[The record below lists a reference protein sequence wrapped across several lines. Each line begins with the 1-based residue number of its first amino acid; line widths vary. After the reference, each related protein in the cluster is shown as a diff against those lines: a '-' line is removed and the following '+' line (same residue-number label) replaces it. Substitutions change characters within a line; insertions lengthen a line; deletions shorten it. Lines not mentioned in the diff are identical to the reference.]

1 MTRAK
6 RDFGTIRKRA
16 NGRWQAYYMGPDQA
30 FHRAPSTF
38 DAKVDAEAW
47 LASERRLM
55 QNDEWSPTKSR
66 RAKVVRSTEMFG
78 PYAEAWLE
86 QRELKPRTRAL
97 YRRLLDRFILPAF
110 GDVSLRDITPQ
121 VVRTWHSGLDS
132 SRPTQRAH
140 TYSLLRSILSTAVT
154 DEILASNPCRVRGA
168 GSAKRVRSIEPATLG
183 ELEVLLESIPAP
195 YRSLVLI
202 SAWCGLRFG
211 EVSELRRKDVDL
223 KAKTIH
229 VKRGVVRVGREVTVG
244 KPKNIAGVRDIA
256 VPPHLLPILEQ
267 HLKEHVAL
275 GREALLFPS
284 VKDPDVQVHT
294 NTLRRHWLKAR
305 LAAGRPDLRVHDL
318 RHTGA
323 VLAAQSGATL
333 AELMSRIGHST
344 PQMALRYQHVARG
357 RDAEIAARMSKEAK
371 KWSERQARTFGSAHG
386 GTPREASEGP

>member
-47 LASERRLM
+47 LGAERRLM
-55 QNDEWSPTKSR
+55 QNDEWSPSKSR
-66 RAKVVRSTEMFG
+66 RARVVRSTEMFG

-110 GDVSLRDITPQ
+110 EEVSLRDITPQ

-183 ELEVLLESIPAP
+183 ELEVLLEKIPAP
-195 YRSLVLI
+195 YRALVLI
-202 SAWCGLRFG
+202 GAWCGLRFG

-223 KAKTIH
+223 KAGTIH
-229 VKRGVVRVGREVTVG
+229 VMRGVVRIGKEVTVG

-333 AELMSRIGHST
+333 AELMARIGHST

-371 KWSERQARTFGSAHG
+371 KWSKRRASRG
-386 GTPREASEGP
+386 G

>member
-55 QNDEWSPTKSR
+55 QNDEWSPSKSR
-66 RAKVVRSTEMFG
+66 RARVVRSTEMFG

-86 QRELKPRTRAL
+86 QGELKPRTRAL

-110 GDVSLRDITPQ
+110 GEVSLRDITPP

-183 ELEVLLESIPAP
+183 ELEVLLEKIPAP
-195 YRSLVLI
+195 YRALVLI
-202 SAWCGLRFG
+202 GAWCGLRFG

-229 VKRGVVRVGREVTVG
+229 VKRGVVRIGKEVTVG

-333 AELMSRIGHST
+333 AELMARIGHST

-357 RDAEIAARMSKEAK
+357 RDAEIAARMSKAAK
-371 KWSERQARTFGSAHG
+371 KWAKQ
-386 GTPREASEGP
+386 REGRGR

>member
-110 GDVSLRDITPQ
+110 GEVSLRDITPQ

-168 GSAKRVRSIEPATLG
+168 GSAKRVRSIEPATLA
-183 ELEVLLESIPAP
+183 ELEVLLEKIPAP
-195 YRSLVLI
+195 YRALVLI
-202 SAWCGLRFG
+202 GAWCGLRFG

-229 VKRGVVRVGREVTVG
+229 VKRGVVRIGKEVTVG

-333 AELMSRIGHST
+333 AELMARIGHST

-371 KWSERQARTFGSAHG
+371 KWAKRRSVPTE
-386 GTPREASEGP
+386 

>member
-66 RAKVVRSTEMFG
+66 RAKVVRSTEMFW

-183 ELEVLLESIPAP
+183 ELEVLLEKIPAP
-195 YRSLVLI
+195 YRALVLI
-202 SAWCGLRFG
+202 GAWCGLRFG

-229 VKRGVVRVGREVTVG
+229 VKRGVVRVGKEVTVG

-284 VKDPDVQVHT
+284 VKDPEVQVHT

-333 AELMSRIGHST
+333 AELMARIGHST

-371 KWSERQARTFGSAHG
+371 KWSKR
-386 GTPREASEGP
+386 RESRGR

>member
-183 ELEVLLESIPAP
+183 ELEVLLEKIPAP
-195 YRSLVLI
+195 YRALVLI
-202 SAWCGLRFG
+202 GAWCGLRFG

-229 VKRGVVRVGREVTVG
+229 VKRGVVRVGKEVTVG

-333 AELMSRIGHST
+333 AELMARIGHST

-371 KWSERQARTFGSAHG
+371 KWAKRREG
-386 GTPREASEGP
+386 GGR

>member
-38 DAKVDAEAW
+38 EAKVDAEAW
-47 LASERRLM
+47 LAAERRLM
-55 QNDEWSPTKSR
+55 QNDEWSPSKSR

-110 GDVSLRDITPQ
+110 GEVSLRDITPQ

-168 GSAKRVRSIEPATLG
+168 GSAKRVRSIEPATLA
-183 ELEVLLESIPAP
+183 ELEVLLERIPAP
-195 YRSLVLI
+195 YRALVLI
-202 SAWCGLRFG
+202 GAWCGLRFG

-229 VKRGVVRVGREVTVG
+229 VKRGVVRVGKEVTVG

-267 HLKEHVAL
+267 HLSEHVAL

-284 VKDPDVQVHT
+284 VKDPAVQVHT

-333 AELMSRIGHST
+333 AELMARIGHST

-357 RDAEIAARMSKEAK
+357 RDTEIAARMSKAAK
-371 KWSERQARTFGSAHG
+371 KWAKQ
-386 GTPREASEGP
+386 REGRGR

>member
-183 ELEVLLESIPAP
+183 ELEVLLEKIPAP
-195 YRSLVLI
+195 YRALVLI
-202 SAWCGLRFG
+202 GAWCGLRFG

-229 VKRGVVRVGREVTVG
+229 VKRGVVRIGKEVTVG

-333 AELMSRIGHST
+333 AELMARIGHST

-371 KWSERQARTFGSAHG
+371 KWAKRREG
-386 GTPREASEGP
+386 GGR

>member
-47 LASERRLM
+47 LAAERRLM
-55 QNDEWSPTKSR
+55 QNDEWSPSKSR

-86 QRELKPRTRAL
+86 QRELKPRTQAL
-97 YRRLLDRFILPAF
+97 YRRLLDRFVLPAF
-110 GDVSLRDITPQ
+110 AEVSLRDITPQ
-121 VVRTWHSGLDS
+121 VVRAWHSGLDA

-183 ELEVLLESIPAP
+183 ELEVLLERIPAQ
-195 YRSLVLI
+195 YRALVLI
-202 SAWCGLRFG
+202 GAWCGLRFG

-223 KAKTIH
+223 KAGTIH
-229 VKRGVVRVGREVTVG
+229 VMRGVVRIGKEVTVG
-244 KPKNIAGVRDIA
+244 KPKTAAGMRDVAI
-256 VPPHLLPILEQ
+256 PPHLLPILKE
-267 HLKEHVAL
+267 HLKEHVGA
-275 GREALLFPS
+275 GGEALLFPS
-284 VKDPDVQVHT
+284 VGDPDVQVHS
-294 NTLRRHWLKAR
+294 NTFRRHWLKAR
-305 LAAGRPDLRVHDL
+305 VAAGRTDLRVHDL

-333 AELMSRIGHST
+333 AELMARIGHST

-371 KWSERQARTFGSAHG
+371 KWSKRRVVPTE
-386 GTPREASEGP
+386 

>member
-55 QNDEWSPTKSR
+55 QNDEWSPSKSR
-66 RAKVVRSTEMFG
+66 RARVVRSTEMFG

-86 QRELKPRTRAL
+86 QGELKPRTRAL

-110 GDVSLRDITPQ
+110 GEVSLRDITPQ

-183 ELEVLLESIPAP
+183 ELEVLLEKIPAP
-195 YRSLVLI
+195 YRALVLI
-202 SAWCGLRFG
+202 GAWCGLRFG

-229 VKRGVVRVGREVTVG
+229 VKRGVVRIGKEVTVG

-333 AELMSRIGHST
+333 AELMARIGHST

-371 KWSERQARTFGSAHG
+371 KWAKQ
-386 GTPREASEGP
+386 REGRGR

>member
-38 DAKVDAEAW
+38 EAKVDAEAW
-47 LASERRLM
+47 LAAERRLM
-55 QNDEWSPTKSR
+55 QNDEWSPSKSR

-110 GDVSLRDITPQ
+110 AEVSLRDITPQ

-168 GSAKRVRSIEPATLG
+168 GSAKRVRSIEPATLA
-183 ELEVLLESIPAP
+183 ELEVLLEKIPAP
-195 YRSLVLI
+195 YRALVLI
-202 SAWCGLRFG
+202 GAWCGLRFG

-229 VKRGVVRVGREVTVG
+229 VKRGVVRIGKEVTVG

-333 AELMSRIGHST
+333 AELMARIGHST

-371 KWSERQARTFGSAHG
+371 KWSKR
-386 GTPREASEGP
+386 REGRDR

>member
-38 DAKVDAEAW
+38 EAKVDAEAW
-47 LASERRLM
+47 LAAERRLM
-55 QNDEWSPTKSR
+55 QNDEWSPSKSR

-110 GDVSLRDITPQ
+110 GEVSLRDITPQ

-183 ELEVLLESIPAP
+183 ELEVLLEKIPAP
-195 YRSLVLI
+195 YRALVLI
-202 SAWCGLRFG
+202 GAWCGLRFG

-229 VKRGVVRVGREVTVG
+229 VKRGVVRIGKEVTVG

-333 AELMSRIGHST
+333 AELMARIGHST

-371 KWSERQARTFGSAHG
+371 KWSKR
-386 GTPREASEGP
+386 REGRDR

>member
-110 GDVSLRDITPQ
+110 GEVSLRDITPQ

-183 ELEVLLESIPAP
+183 ELEVLLEKIPAP
-195 YRSLVLI
+195 YRALVLI
-202 SAWCGLRFG
+202 GAWCGLRFG

-229 VKRGVVRVGREVTVG
+229 VKRGVVRIGKEVTVG

-333 AELMSRIGHST
+333 AELMARIGHST

-357 RDAEIAARMSKEAK
+357 RDAEIAARLSKEAK
-371 KWSERQARTFGSAHG
+371 KWAKRREG
-386 GTPREASEGP
+386 GGR

>member
-38 DAKVDAEAW
+38 EAKVDAEAW
-47 LASERRLM
+47 LAAERRLM
-55 QNDEWSPTKSR
+55 QNDEWSPSKSR

-110 GDVSLRDITPQ
+110 GEVSLRDITPQ

-183 ELEVLLESIPAP
+183 ELEVLLEKIPAP
-195 YRSLVLI
+195 YRALVLI
-202 SAWCGLRFG
+202 GAWCGLRFG

-223 KAKTIH
+223 KAGTIH
-229 VKRGVVRVGREVTVG
+229 VMRGVVRIGKEVTVG

-333 AELMSRIGHST
+333 AELMARIGHST

-371 KWSERQARTFGSAHG
+371 KWSKR
-386 GTPREASEGP
+386 RESRGR

>member
-38 DAKVDAEAW
+38 EAKVDAEAW
-47 LASERRLM
+47 LAAERRLM
-55 QNDEWSPTKSR
+55 QNDEWSPSKSR

-110 GDVSLRDITPQ
+110 AEVSLRDITPQ

-183 ELEVLLESIPAP
+183 ELEVLLEQIPAP
-195 YRSLVLI
+195 YRALVLI
-202 SAWCGLRFG
+202 GAWCGLRFG

-229 VKRGVVRVGREVTVG
+229 VKRGVVRIGKEVTVG

-333 AELMSRIGHST
+333 AELMARIGHST

-371 KWSERQARTFGSAHG
+371 KWSKR
-386 GTPREASEGP
+386 RESRGR

>member
-1 MTRAK
+1 
-6 RDFGTIRKRA
+6 
-16 NGRWQAYYMGPDQA
+16 
-30 FHRAPSTF
+30 
-38 DAKVDAEAW
+38 
-47 LASERRLM
+47 
-55 QNDEWSPTKSR
+55 
-66 RAKVVRSTEMFG
+66 
-78 PYAEAWLE
+78 
-86 QRELKPRTRAL
+86 
-97 YRRLLDRFILPAF
+97 
-110 GDVSLRDITPQ
+110 
-121 VVRTWHSGLDS
+121 LDS

-202 SAWCGLRFG
+202 GAWCGLRFG

-229 VKRGVVRVGREVTVG
+229 VKRGVVRVGKEVTVG

-294 NTLRRHWLKAR
+294 NTLRPHWLKAR

-323 VLAAQSGATL
+323 VPAAQSGATL
-333 AELMSRIGHST
+333 AELMARIGHST

-371 KWSERQARTFGSAHG
+371 KWSKR
-386 GTPREASEGP
+386 REGRDR

>member
-47 LASERRLM
+47 LGAERRLM
-55 QNDEWSPTKSR
+55 QNDEWSPSKSR
-66 RAKVVRSTEMFG
+66 RARVVRSTEMFG

-110 GDVSLRDITPQ
+110 VEVSLRDITPQ

-183 ELEVLLESIPAP
+183 ELEVLLEKIPAP
-195 YRSLVLI
+195 YRALVLI
-202 SAWCGLRFG
+202 GAWCGLRFG

-229 VKRGVVRVGREVTVG
+229 VKRGVVRIGKEVTVG

-333 AELMSRIGHST
+333 AELMARIGHST

-371 KWSERQARTFGSAHG
+371 KWSKRRASRG
-386 GTPREASEGP
+386 G

>member
-38 DAKVDAEAW
+38 EAKVDAEAW
-47 LASERRLM
+47 LAAERRLM
-55 QNDEWSPTKSR
+55 QNDEWSPSKSR

-110 GDVSLRDITPQ
+110 GEVSLRDITPQ

-183 ELEVLLESIPAP
+183 ELEVLLEKIPAP
-195 YRSLVLI
+195 YRALVLI
-202 SAWCGLRFG
+202 GAWCGLRFG

-229 VKRGVVRVGREVTVG
+229 VKRGVVRIGKEVTVG

-333 AELMSRIGHST
+333 AELMARIGHST

-371 KWSERQARTFGSAHG
+371 KWSKR
-386 GTPREASEGP
+386 RESRGR

>member
-38 DAKVDAEAW
+38 EAKVDAEAW
-47 LASERRLM
+47 LAAERRLM
-55 QNDEWSPTKSR
+55 QNDEWSPSKSR

-110 GDVSLRDITPQ
+110 GEVSLRDITPQ

-183 ELEVLLESIPAP
+183 ELEVLLEKIPAP
-195 YRSLVLI
+195 YRALVLI
-202 SAWCGLRFG
+202 GAWCGLRFG

-229 VKRGVVRVGREVTVG
+229 VNRGVVRVGKEVTVG

-333 AELMSRIGHST
+333 AELMARIGHST

-371 KWSERQARTFGSAHG
+371 KWSKRRVVPTE
-386 GTPREASEGP
+386 

>member
-47 LASERRLM
+47 LGSERRLM

-110 GDVSLRDITPQ
+110 EEVSLRDITPQ

-183 ELEVLLESIPAP
+183 ELEVLLEKIPAP
-195 YRSLVLI
+195 YRALVLI
-202 SAWCGLRFG
+202 GAWCGLRFG

-223 KAKTIH
+223 KAGTIH
-229 VKRGVVRVGREVTVG
+229 VMRGVVRIGKEVTVG

-333 AELMSRIGHST
+333 AELMARIGHST

-371 KWSERQARTFGSAHG
+371 KWSKRRASRG
-386 GTPREASEGP
+386 G

>member
-47 LASERRLM
+47 LGAERRLM
-55 QNDEWSPTKSR
+55 QNDEWSPSKSR
-66 RAKVVRSTEMFG
+66 RARVVRSTEMFG

-110 GDVSLRDITPQ
+110 EEVSLRDITPQ

-183 ELEVLLESIPAP
+183 ELEVLLERIPAP
-195 YRSLVLI
+195 YRALVLI
-202 SAWCGLRFG
+202 GAWCGLRFG

-223 KAKTIH
+223 KAGTIH
-229 VKRGVVRVGREVTVG
+229 VMRGVVRIGKEVTVG

-333 AELMSRIGHST
+333 AELMARIGHST

-371 KWSERQARTFGSAHG
+371 KWSKRRASRG
-386 GTPREASEGP
+386 G

>member
-47 LASERRLM
+47 LAAERRLM
-55 QNDEWSPTKSR
+55 QNDEWSPSKSR

-86 QRELKPRTRAL
+86 QRELKPRTQAL
-97 YRRLLDRFILPAF
+97 YRRLLDRFVLPAF
-110 GDVSLRDITPQ
+110 AEVSLRDITPQ
-121 VVRTWHSGLDS
+121 VVRAWHSGLDA

-183 ELEVLLESIPAP
+183 ELEVLLERIPAQ
-195 YRSLVLI
+195 YRALVLI
-202 SAWCGLRFG
+202 GAWCGLRFG

-223 KAKTIH
+223 KAGTIH
-229 VKRGVVRVGREVTVG
+229 VMRGVVRIGKEVTVG
-244 KPKNIAGVRDIA
+244 KPKTAAGMRDVAI
-256 VPPHLLPILEQ
+256 PPHLLPILKE
-267 HLKEHVAL
+267 HLKEHVGA
-275 GREALLFPS
+275 GGEALLFPS
-284 VKDPDVQVHT
+284 VGDPDVQVHS
-294 NTLRRHWLKAR
+294 NTFRRHWLKAR
-305 LAAGRPDLRVHDL
+305 VAAGRPDLRVHDL
-318 RHTGA
+318 RHTGV

-333 AELMSRIGHST
+333 AELMARIGHAT
-344 PQMALRYQHVARG
+344 AQAALRYQHAARG
-357 RDAEIAARMSKEAK
+357 RDEEIAARMSKKAK
-371 KWSERQARTFGSAHG
+371 KWSKRRVAPDE
-386 GTPREASEGP
+386 

>member
-47 LASERRLM
+47 LAAERRLM
-55 QNDEWSPTKSR
+55 QNDEWSPSKSR

-110 GDVSLRDITPQ
+110 GEVSLRDITPQ

-183 ELEVLLESIPAP
+183 ELEVLLEKIPAP
-195 YRSLVLI
+195 YRALVLI
-202 SAWCGLRFG
+202 GAWCGLRFG

-229 VKRGVVRVGREVTVG
+229 VKRGVVRVGKEVTVG

-333 AELMSRIGHST
+333 AELMARIGHST

-371 KWSERQARTFGSAHG
+371 KWAKRREG
-386 GTPREASEGP
+386 GGR

>member
-38 DAKVDAEAW
+38 EAKVDAEAW
-47 LASERRLM
+47 LAAERRLM
-55 QNDEWSPTKSR
+55 QNDEWSPSKSR
-66 RAKVVRSTEMFG
+66 RARVVRSTEMFG

-86 QRELKPRTRAL
+86 QRELKPRPQAL
-97 YRRLLDRFILPAF
+97 YLRLLDRFVLPAF
-110 GDVSLRDITPQ
+110 AEVSLRDITPQ
-121 VVRTWHSGLDS
+121 VVRAWHSGLDA

-183 ELEVLLESIPAP
+183 ELEVLLERIPAQ
-195 YRSLVLI
+195 YRALVLI
-202 SAWCGLRFG
+202 GAWCGLRFG

-223 KAKTIH
+223 KAGTIH
-229 VKRGVVRVGREVTVG
+229 VMRGVVRIGKEVTVG

-333 AELMSRIGHST
+333 AELMARIGHST

-371 KWSERQARTFGSAHG
+371 KWSKR
-386 GTPREASEGP
+386 REGRDR

>member
-47 LASERRLM
+47 LAAERRLM
-55 QNDEWSPTKSR
+55 QNDEWSPSKSR
-66 RAKVVRSTEMFG
+66 RARVVRSTEMFG

-110 GDVSLRDITPQ
+110 GEVSLRDITPQ

-183 ELEVLLESIPAP
+183 ELEVLLEKIPAP
-195 YRSLVLI
+195 YRALVLI
-202 SAWCGLRFG
+202 GAWCGLRFG

-229 VKRGVVRVGREVTVG
+229 VKRGVVRIGKEVTVG

-333 AELMSRIGHST
+333 AELMARIGHST

-371 KWSERQARTFGSAHG
+371 KWSKR
-386 GTPREASEGP
+386 REGRDR

>member
-38 DAKVDAEAW
+38 EAKVDAEAW
-47 LASERRLM
+47 LAAERRLM
-55 QNDEWSPTKSR
+55 QNDEWSPSKSR
-66 RAKVVRSTEMFG
+66 RATVVRSTEMFG

-110 GDVSLRDITPQ
+110 AEVSLRDITPQ

-140 TYSLLRSILSTAVT
+140 SYSLLRSILSTAVT

-168 GSAKRVRSIEPATLG
+168 GTAKRARTIEPATLG
-183 ELEVLLESIPAP
+183 ELKV
-195 YRSLVLI
+195 
-202 SAWCGLRFG
+202 G
-211 EVSELRRKDVDL
+211 
-223 KAKTIH
+223 TIH
-229 VKRGVVRVGREVTVG
+229 VERGVVRIDGMVSVG
-244 KPKNIAGVRDIA
+244 KPKTAAGLRDVAI
-256 VPPHLLPILEQ
+256 PPHLLTILKG
-267 HLKEHVAL
+267 HLEDHVGS

-284 VKDPDVQVHT
+284 VGDPEIQVHS
-294 NTLRRHWLKAR
+294 NTFRRHWLKAR
-305 LAAGRPDLRVHDL
+305 AAAGRPDLRVHDL

-333 AELMSRIGHST
+333 GELKARIGHSSA
-344 PQMALRYQHVARG
+344 QAALNYQHVARG
-357 RDAEIAARMSKEAK
+357 RDAEIAARMSKAAK
-371 KWSERQARTFGSAHG
+371 KWSKRRVVPDE
-386 GTPREASEGP
+386 

>member
-47 LASERRLM
+47 LAAERRLM
-55 QNDEWSPTKSR
+55 QNDEWSPSKSR

-110 GDVSLRDITPQ
+110 GEVSLRDITPQ

-183 ELEVLLESIPAP
+183 ELEVLLEKIPAP
-195 YRSLVLI
+195 YRALVLI
-202 SAWCGLRFG
+202 GAWCGLRFG

-229 VKRGVVRVGREVTVG
+229 VNRGVVRVGKEVTVG

-333 AELMSRIGHST
+333 AELMARIGHST

-371 KWSERQARTFGSAHG
+371 KWSKRRVVPTE
-386 GTPREASEGP
+386 

>member
-38 DAKVDAEAW
+38 EAKVDAEAW
-47 LASERRLM
+47 LAAERRLM
-55 QNDEWSPTKSR
+55 QNDEWSPSKSR

-110 GDVSLRDITPQ
+110 AEVSLRDITPQ

-168 GSAKRVRSIEPATLG
+168 GSAKRVRSIEPATLA
-183 ELEVLLESIPAP
+183 ELEVLLEKIPAP
-195 YRSLVLI
+195 YRALVLI
-202 SAWCGLRFG
+202 GAWCGLRFG

-229 VKRGVVRVGREVTVG
+229 VKRGVVRIGKEVTVG

-333 AELMSRIGHST
+333 AELMARIGHST

-371 KWSERQARTFGSAHG
+371 KWAKRRSVPTE
-386 GTPREASEGP
+386 

>member
-47 LASERRLM
+47 LAAERRLM
-55 QNDEWSPTKSR
+55 QNDEWSPSKSR
-66 RAKVVRSTEMFG
+66 RARVVRSTEMFG

-86 QRELKPRTRAL
+86 QRELKPRTQAL
-97 YRRLLDRFILPAF
+97 YRRLLDRFVLPAF
-110 GDVSLRDITPQ
+110 AEVSLRDITPQ
-121 VVRTWHSGLDS
+121 VVRAWHSGLDA

-183 ELEVLLESIPAP
+183 ELEVLLERIPAQ
-195 YRSLVLI
+195 YRALVLI
-202 SAWCGLRFG
+202 GAWCGLRFG

-223 KAKTIH
+223 KAGTIH
-229 VKRGVVRVGREVTVG
+229 VKRGVVRIGKEVTVG

-333 AELMSRIGHST
+333 AELMARIGHST

-371 KWSERQARTFGSAHG
+371 KWSKR
-386 GTPREASEGP
+386 RESRGR

>member
-183 ELEVLLESIPAP
+183 ELEVLLEQIPAP
-195 YRSLVLI
+195 YRALVLI
-202 SAWCGLRFG
+202 GAWCGLRFG

-229 VKRGVVRVGREVTVG
+229 VNRGVVRVGKEVTVG

-333 AELMSRIGHST
+333 AELMARIGHST

-371 KWSERQARTFGSAHG
+371 KWAKRREG
-386 GTPREASEGP
+386 GGR

>member
-38 DAKVDAEAW
+38 EAKVDAEAW
-47 LASERRLM
+47 LAAERRLM
-55 QNDEWSPTKSR
+55 QNDEWSPSKSR

-86 QRELKPRTRAL
+86 QRELKPRTQAL
-97 YRRLLDRFILPAF
+97 YRRLLDRFVLPAF
-110 GDVSLRDITPQ
+110 AEVSLRDITPQ
-121 VVRTWHSGLDS
+121 VVRAWHSGLDA

-183 ELEVLLESIPAP
+183 ELEVLLERIPAQ
-195 YRSLVLI
+195 YRALVLI
-202 SAWCGLRFG
+202 GAWCGLRFG

-223 KAKTIH
+223 KAGTIH
-229 VKRGVVRVGREVTVG
+229 VMRGVVRIGKEVTVG
-244 KPKNIAGVRDIA
+244 KPKTAAGMRDVAI
-256 VPPHLLPILEQ
+256 PPHLLPILKE
-267 HLKEHVAL
+267 HLKEHVGA
-275 GREALLFPS
+275 GGEALLFPS
-284 VKDPDVQVHT
+284 VGDPDVQVHS
-294 NTLRRHWLKAR
+294 NTFRRHWLKAR
-305 LAAGRPDLRVHDL
+305 VAASRTDLRVHDL

-333 AELMSRIGHST
+333 AELMARIGHST

-371 KWSERQARTFGSAHG
+371 KWSKRRVVPTE
-386 GTPREASEGP
+386 

>member
-47 LASERRLM
+47 LAAERRLM
-55 QNDEWSPTKSR
+55 QNDEWSPSKSR
-66 RAKVVRSTEMFG
+66 RARVVRSTEMFG

-86 QRELKPRTRAL
+86 QRELKPRTQAL
-97 YRRLLDRFILPAF
+97 YRRLLDRFVLPAF
-110 GDVSLRDITPQ
+110 AEVSLRDITPQ
-121 VVRTWHSGLDS
+121 VVRAWHSGLDA

-183 ELEVLLESIPAP
+183 ELEVLLEKIPAP
-195 YRSLVLI
+195 YRALVLI
-202 SAWCGLRFG
+202 GAWCGLRFG

-223 KAKTIH
+223 KAGTIH
-229 VKRGVVRVGREVTVG
+229 VMRGVVRIGKEVTVG

-267 HLKEHVAL
+267 HLNEHVVL

-333 AELMSRIGHST
+333 AELMARIGHST

-371 KWSERQARTFGSAHG
+371 KWSKR
-386 GTPREASEGP
+386 REGRDR

>member
-38 DAKVDAEAW
+38 EAKVDAEAW
-47 LASERRLM
+47 LAAERRLM
-55 QNDEWSPTKSR
+55 QNDEWSPSKSR

-110 GDVSLRDITPQ
+110 AEVSLRDITPQ

-183 ELEVLLESIPAP
+183 ELEVLLEQIPAP
-195 YRSLVLI
+195 YRALVLI
-202 SAWCGLRFG
+202 GAWCGLRFG

-223 KAKTIH
+223 KAKIIH
-229 VKRGVVRVGREVTVG
+229 VKRGVVRIGKEVTVG

-267 HLKEHVAL
+267 HLNEHVVL

-333 AELMSRIGHST
+333 AELMARIGHST

-371 KWSERQARTFGSAHG
+371 KWSKR
-386 GTPREASEGP
+386 RESRDR